1 MKQDYL
7 LYKRL
12 KGQALSFDFLI
23 ATAILFFIIAI
34 LLAQVTHNTKEL
46 NEIREKNELV
56 EDAYKLSE
64 IFFDEGYPKN
74 WNSSNVIILGMET
87 NNRIDWQKL
96 KNLEEIGYQK
106 SLILLGL
113 KNDYNFTIFKG
124 NSTFYSFGKNTENAS
139 SIVKVDRVSI
149 LNNSIVSIQV
159 LVFDYE

>member
-1 MKQDYL
+1 MKVDYL
-7 LYKRL
+7 LYKKL

-23 ATAILFFIIAI
+23 ACTILILAISI
-34 LLAQVTHNTKEL
+34 LLIQVGYTTKEL
-46 NEIREKNELV
+46 NEVRDKNELID
-56 EDAYKLSE
+56 ETYKLSE

-74 WNSSNVIILGMET
+74 WNSSDVVIVGMET

-96 KNLEEIGYQK
+96 KSLEEIGYQK

-113 KNDYNFTIFKG
+113 KNDYNFTIFKD

-139 SIVKVDRVSI
+139 SIVKVDRVGI

-159 LVFDYE
+159 LVFDYD